1 MRTIIYIA
9 ALLSFTSASSLHAEL
24 GVVAGNSAG
33 ESTPAKQ
40 SDDDGGGGGGT
51 GAFNL
56 PPSPSITKV
65 QRLDKNTVK
74 ITFGHWGPSMPGD
87 FLTLMRTQD
96 DGPWETHFQA
106 FGGMGDDTWK
116 DESAPAD
123 HDYRYVAFA
132 SGNRIA
138 RGLRAIAQQV
148 DSAPTEDKRITDV
161 ATNIH
166 ASFYNFDANPP
177 PVPAIDV
184 KLDKFIPDDY
194 SAAAHGDSPPDSP
207 YEYTGPLNLYQ
218 GGHSDTIKLGYL
230 PRSID
235 LHGSGTLRGSTY
247 YYITLEVVTGLR
259 YRSLPGGTTT
269 YPNGSTLHTIND
281 SIMRIYGAFIHSD
294 EAKGFDARSNPT
306 WQMLP
311 TDGSST
317 LRINTEVAATLD
329 RDGLTV
335 IPDQVPVGND
345 TLVTVSPV
353 GLTGEKTIE
362 VPGLRAKVKLDLRA
376 RHNLTVAVYPLYR
389 VKVDVQHPN
398 GVRIDKITLPKK
410 ADLEAELHA
419 IYGERANV
427 WFTATI
433 APQELEFLPTDD
445 FDGDGRCSIISS
457 EANKFSAI
465 ADGNGYDY
473 SLFIFATG
481 GWGDASGVGHGGQA
495 VSIKG
500 KFAFADSAN
509 ANLLSH
515 ELGHCMGLSHA
526 FQEGT
531 GYSSSDIPDDSNTRI
546 MGYGYTGRRLIKLER
561 DEIFKKLEPTP

>member
-1 MRTIIYIA
+1 MKI
-9 ALLSFTSASSLHAEL
+9 FTYLVILFGLGGAPLLHAEL

-74 ITFGHWGPSMPGD
+74 LTFQHWTPNMPND
-87 FLTLMRTQD
+87 FLTVMRTQD
-96 DGPWETHFQA
+96 DGAWSQQTQF
-106 FGGMGDDTWK
+106 FSGMPENTWK

-123 HDYRYVAFA
+123 HDYRYVAYA
-132 SGNRIA
+132 SGNRQA
-138 RGLRAIAQQV
+138 RGLNRAGQRV

-161 ATNIH
+161 ATSIH

-207 YEYTGPLNLYQ
+207 YEYTGPLNPYQ
-218 GGHSDTIKLGYL
+218 GGHSDTRKLGYL

-235 LHGSGTLRGSTY
+235 LHGSGTLQGSAF
-247 YYITLEVVTGLR
+247 YYITLEVVTGLS

-311 TDGSST
+311 TDGSCT

-376 RHNLTVAVYPLYR
+376 RHNLTVAVYPVYR
-389 VKVDVQHPN
+389 VKVDVRHPN
-398 GVRIDKITLPKK
+398 GVRIDKITLPTK

-445 FDGDGRCSIISS
+445 VDGDGRCSIMSN
-457 EANKFSAI
+457 EANKFGNI
-465 ADGNGYDY
+465 AKSNGFNY
-473 SLFIFATG
+473 SIFIFATG
-481 GWGDASGVGHGGQA
+481 GWGDIFGVGHGGQA
-495 VSIKG
+495 KDIPSQ
-500 KFAFADSAN
+500 FAFADSAN

-515 ELGHCMGLSHA
+515 ELGHCVGLKHA
-526 FQEGT
+526 FQAGT
-531 GYSSSDIPDDSNTRI
+531 GYSSSDIPDDSNTRV
-546 MGYGYTGRRLIKLER
+546 MGYGYSGRRLIKLER
-561 DEIFKKLEPTP
+561 DEIFRIFEQAP